1 MKSLLKKMITQLG
14 YQTDKKQILLLS
26 DDWGSVRIKSK
37 EDQADLIKK
46 GFKVASRF
54 DQFDSLE
61 TNEDLELLFE
71 VLTKYKDHNGNHPC
85 ITAVT
90 NVANP
95 DFKKIKESDFQ
106 EYHYETIASTYLRYP
121 DSDRVLN
128 LTHEGIQN
136 KIFIPQSHGR
146 EHVQVNW
153 WMEELQNKDSFA
165 SKFFENEFFSL
176 GEDYLL
182 NPKRNRGIGASFDVW
197 NESDLENSKIIAKS
211 SLDIFKKLYGFQ
223 SKVFTPPAMFY
234 NPVIET
240 ILKNEEVDWL
250 DVGRYFKIPRLN
262 GKDFPQFNYL
272 GKNRKSGLK
281 VLVRNCMYETNI
293 SEIDNGVKRCLNNI
307 EQAFKLKQ
315 PAIISNHRASFVGG
329 IEEKNRERGLKA
341 LDELLF
347 QIIKKWPDVE
357 FISAAEMV
365 EIMNNSLK
373 DTIINKV
380 GFTKYFLL
388 SLKSS

>member
-1 MKSLLKKMITQLG
+1 MKNILKKITAKMG

-26 DDWGSVRIKSK
+26 DDWGSVRIKSTQ
-37 EDQADLIKK
+37 DQEALVKK
-46 GFKVASRF
+46 GLIINNRF
-54 DQFDSLE
+54 DQYDSLE

-165 SKFFENEFFSL
+165 SKFFDHEFFFLYNSL
-176 GEDYLL
+176 LKNNY
-182 NPKRNRGIGASFDVW
+182 RGRDIVAAFDVLTQD
-197 NESDLENSKIIAKS
+197 DLDSQIIIAKD
-211 SLDIFKKLYGFQ
+211 SLIIFDNLFGFK
-223 SKVFTPPAMFY
+223 SKIFTPPALFY
-234 NPVIET
+234 NPQIEE
-240 ILKNEEVDWL
+240 IIKREGIDWI
-250 DVGRYFKIPRLN
+250 DVGRLFKVPQTD
-262 GKDFPQFNYL
+262 GTEKWQFNYL
-272 GKNRKSGLK
+272 GRKKKSGLK
-281 VLVRNCMYETNI
+281 VLVRNAMFESNI
-293 SEIDNGVKRCLNNI
+293 SQSESAVDRCLYDI
-307 EQAFKLKQ
+307 EQAFKLRQ
-315 PAIISNHRASFVGG
+315 PAIISNHRACFTGR
-329 IEEKNRERGLKA
+329 IDDNNRRKGLFE
-341 LDELLF
+341 LDLLF
-347 QIIKKWPDVE
+347 SRIVKSGQ
-357 FISAAEMV
+357 M
-365 EIMNNSLK
+365 
-373 DTIINKV
+373 
-380 GFTKYFLL
+380 L
-388 SLKSS
+388 SLYQLMN

>member
-1 MKSLLKKMITQLG
+1 MISQLG

-37 EDQADLIKK
+37 EDQEALVKK
-46 GFKVASRF
+46 GLIINNRF
-54 DQFDSLE
+54 DQYDSLE

-128 LTHEGIQN
+128 LTHEGIHN

-165 SKFFENEFFSL
+165 SKFFDHEFFFLYNSL
-176 GEDYLL
+176 LKNNY
-182 NPKRNRGIGASFDVW
+182 RGRDIVAAFDVLTQD
-197 NESDLENSKIIAKS
+197 DLDSQIIIAKD
-211 SLDIFKKLYGFQ
+211 SLIIFDNLFGFK
-223 SKVFTPPAMFY
+223 SKIFTPPALFY
-234 NPVIET
+234 NPQIEE
-240 ILKNEEVDWL
+240 IIKREGIDWI
-250 DVGRYFKIPRLN
+250 DVGRLFKVPQTD
-262 GKDFPQFNYL
+262 GTEKWQFNYL
-272 GKNRKSGLK
+272 GRKKKSGLK
-281 VLVRNCMYETNI
+281 VLVRNAMFESNI
-293 SEIDNGVKRCLNNI
+293 SQSESAVDRCLYDI
-307 EQAFKLKQ
+307 EQAFKLRQ
-315 PAIISNHRASFVGG
+315 PAIISNHRACFTGR
-329 IEEKNRERGLKA
+329 IDDNNRRKGLFE
-341 LDELLF
+341 LDLLF
-347 QIIKKWPDVE
+347 SRIVKKWPDVE
-357 FISAAEMV
+357 FIS
-365 EIMNNSLK
+365 
-373 DTIINKV
+373 INELN
-380 GFTKYFLL
+380 F
-388 SLKSS
+388 

>member
-1 MKSLLKKMITQLG
+1 MKHILKKIAAKMG
-14 YQTDKKQILLLS
+14 YQTNKKQILFLS
-26 DDWGSVRIKSK
+26 DDWGCVRIKSTQ
-37 EDQADLIKK
+37 DQEALVKK
-46 GFKVASRF
+46 GLIINNRF
-54 DQFDSLE
+54 DQYDSLE

-121 DSDRVLN
+121 NSDRVLN
-128 LTHEGIQN
+128 LTHEGIHN

-176 GEDYLL
+176 DADYLL

-197 NESDLENSKIIAKS
+197 TYEDLINTKLIAKS
-211 SLDIFKKLYGFQ
+211 SLEIFKALYSYN
-223 SKVFTPPAMFY
+223 SKNFTPPAMFY
-234 NPVIET
+234 NSIIED
-240 ILKNEEVDWL
+240 EVVSLGVEWI
-250 DVGRYFKIPRLN
+250 DVGRVFKEPKIK
-262 GKDFPQFNYL
+262 GKESYQFNYL
-272 GKNRKSGLK
+272 GKRRKSGIR
-281 VLVRNCMYETNI
+281 VLVRNAVYETNM
-293 SEIDNGVKRCLNNI
+293 SSSDNGVAKCLNGI
-307 EQAFKLKQ
+307 EQAFNLKQ

-329 IEEKNRERGLKA
+329 VTNKNRDKGLKS
-341 LDELLF
+341 LDLLLKE
-347 QIIKKWPDVE
+347 ILKKWPDVE
-357 FISAAEMV
+357 FISTNEL
-365 EIMNNSLK
+365 N
-373 DTIINKV
+373 
-380 GFTKYFLL
+380 F
-388 SLKSS
+388 

>member
-26 DDWGSVRIKSK
+26 DDWGSVRIKSTQ
-37 EDQADLIKK
+37 DQEALVKK
-46 GFKVASRF
+46 GLIINNRF
-54 DQFDSLE
+54 DQYDSLE

-165 SKFFENEFFSL
+165 SKFFDHEFFFLYNSL
-176 GEDYLL
+176 LKNNY
-182 NPKRNRGIGASFDVW
+182 RGRDIVAAFDVLTQD
-197 NESDLENSKIIAKS
+197 DLDSQIIIAKD
-211 SLDIFKKLYGFQ
+211 SLIIFDNLFGFK
-223 SKVFTPPAMFY
+223 SKIFTPPALFY
-234 NPVIET
+234 NPQIEE
-240 ILKNEEVDWL
+240 IIKREGIDWI
-250 DVGRYFKIPRLN
+250 DVGRLFKVPQTD
-262 GKDFPQFNYL
+262 GTEKWQFNYL
-272 GKNRKSGLK
+272 GRKKKSGLK
-281 VLVRNCMYETNI
+281 VLVRNAMFESNI
-293 SEIDNGVKRCLNNI
+293 SQSESAVDRCLYDI
-307 EQAFKLKQ
+307 EQAFKLRQ
-315 PAIISNHRASFVGG
+315 PAIISNHRACFTGR
-329 IEEKNRERGLKA
+329 IDDNNRRKGLFE
-341 LDELLF
+341 LDLLF
-347 QIIKKWPDVE
+347 SRIVKKWPDVE
-357 FISAAEMV
+357 FIS
-365 EIMNNSLK
+365 
-373 DTIINKV
+373 INELN
-380 GFTKYFLL
+380 F
-388 SLKSS
+388 

>member
-1 MKSLLKKMITQLG
+1 MITQLG

-165 SKFFENEFFSL
+165 SKFFDHEFFFLYNSL
-176 GEDYLL
+176 LKNNY
-182 NPKRNRGIGASFDVW
+182 RGRDIVAAFDVLTQD
-197 NESDLENSKIIAKS
+197 DLDSQIIIAKD
-211 SLDIFKKLYGFQ
+211 SLIIFDNLFGFK
-223 SKVFTPPAMFY
+223 SKIFTPPALFY
-234 NPVIET
+234 NPQIEE
-240 ILKNEEVDWL
+240 IIKREGIDWI
-250 DVGRYFKIPRLN
+250 DVGRLFKVPQTD
-262 GKDFPQFNYL
+262 GTEKWQFNYL
-272 GKNRKSGLK
+272 GRKKKSGLK
-281 VLVRNCMYETNI
+281 VLVRNAMFESNI
-293 SEIDNGVKRCLNNI
+293 SQSESAVDRCLYDI
-307 EQAFKLKQ
+307 EQAFKLRQ
-315 PAIISNHRASFVGG
+315 PAIISNHRACFTGR
-329 IEEKNRERGLKA
+329 IDDNNRRKGLFE
-341 LDELLF
+341 LDLLF
-347 QIIKKWPDVE
+347 SRIVKKWPDVE
-357 FISAAEMV
+357 FIS
-365 EIMNNSLK
+365 
-373 DTIINKV
+373 INELN
-380 GFTKYFLL
+380 F
-388 SLKSS
+388 

>member
-1 MKSLLKKMITQLG
+1 MG

-26 DDWGSVRIKSK
+26 DDWGSVRIKSTQ
-37 EDQADLIKK
+37 DQEALVKK
-46 GFKVASRF
+46 GLIINNRF
-54 DQFDSLE
+54 DQYDSLE

-165 SKFFENEFFSL
+165 SKFFENEFFFLYNSL
-176 GEDYLL
+176 LKNNY
-182 NPKRNRGIGASFDVW
+182 RGRDIVAAFDVLTQD
-197 NESDLENSKIIAKS
+197 DLDSQIIIAKD
-211 SLDIFKKLYGFQ
+211 SLIIFDNLFGFK
-223 SKVFTPPAMFY
+223 SKIFTPPALFY
-234 NPVIET
+234 NPQIEE
-240 ILKNEEVDWL
+240 IIKREGIDWI
-250 DVGRYFKIPRLN
+250 DVGRLFKVPQTD
-262 GKDFPQFNYL
+262 GTEKWQFNYL
-272 GKNRKSGLK
+272 GRKKKSGLK
-281 VLVRNCMYETNI
+281 VLVRNAMFESNI
-293 SEIDNGVKRCLNNI
+293 SQSESAVDRCLYDI
-307 EQAFKLKQ
+307 EQAFKLRQ
-315 PAIISNHRASFVGG
+315 PAIISNHRACFTGR
-329 IEEKNRERGLKA
+329 IDDNNRRKGLFE
-341 LDELLF
+341 LDLLF
-347 QIIKKWPDVE
+347 SRIVKKWPDVE
-357 FISAAEMV
+357 FIS
-365 EIMNNSLK
+365 
-373 DTIINKV
+373 INELN
-380 GFTKYFLL
+380 F
-388 SLKSS
+388 

>member
-1 MKSLLKKMITQLG
+1 MG

-26 DDWGSVRIKSK
+26 DDWGSVRIKSTQ
-37 EDQADLIKK
+37 DQESLVKK
-46 GFKVASRF
+46 GLIINNRF
-54 DQFDSLE
+54 DQYDSLE

-165 SKFFENEFFSL
+165 SKFFENEFFFLYNSL
-176 GEDYLL
+176 LKNNY
-182 NPKRNRGIGASFDVW
+182 RGRDIVAAFDVLTQD
-197 NESDLENSKIIAKS
+197 DLDSQIIIAKD
-211 SLDIFKKLYGFQ
+211 SLIIFDNLFGFK
-223 SKVFTPPAMFY
+223 SKIFTPPALFY
-234 NPVIET
+234 NPQIEE
-240 ILKNEEVDWL
+240 IIKREGIDWI
-250 DVGRYFKIPRLN
+250 DVGRLFKVPQTD
-262 GKDFPQFNYL
+262 GTEKWQFNYL
-272 GKNRKSGLK
+272 GRKKKSGLK
-281 VLVRNCMYETNI
+281 VLVRNAMFESNI
-293 SEIDNGVKRCLNNI
+293 SQSESAVDRCLYDI
-307 EQAFKLKQ
+307 EQAFKLRQ
-315 PAIISNHRASFVGG
+315 PAIISNHRACFTGR
-329 IEEKNRERGLKA
+329 IDDNNRRKGLFE
-341 LDELLF
+341 LDLLF
-347 QIIKKWPDVE
+347 SRIVKKWPDVE
-357 FISAAEMV
+357 FIS
-365 EIMNNSLK
+365 
-373 DTIINKV
+373 INELN
-380 GFTKYFLL
+380 F
-388 SLKSS
+388 

>member
-1 MKSLLKKMITQLG
+1 MG

-26 DDWGSVRIKSK
+26 DDWGSVRIKSTQ
-37 EDQADLIKK
+37 DQEALVKK
-46 GFKVASRF
+46 GLIINNRF
-54 DQFDSLE
+54 DQYDSLE

-165 SKFFENEFFSL
+165 SKFFDHEFFFLYNSL
-176 GEDYLL
+176 LKNNY
-182 NPKRNRGIGASFDVW
+182 RGRDIVAAFDVLTQD
-197 NESDLENSKIIAKS
+197 DLDSQIIIAKD
-211 SLDIFKKLYGFQ
+211 SLIIFDNLFGFK
-223 SKVFTPPAMFY
+223 SKIFTPPALFY
-234 NPVIET
+234 NPQIEE
-240 ILKNEEVDWL
+240 IIKREGIDWI
-250 DVGRYFKIPRLN
+250 DVGRLFKVPQTD
-262 GKDFPQFNYL
+262 GTEKWQFNYL
-272 GKNRKSGLK
+272 GRKKKSGLK
-281 VLVRNCMYETNI
+281 VLVRNAMFESNI
-293 SEIDNGVKRCLNNI
+293 SQSESAVDRCLYDI
-307 EQAFKLKQ
+307 EQAFKLRQ
-315 PAIISNHRASFVGG
+315 PAIISNHRACFTGR
-329 IEEKNRERGLKA
+329 IDDNNRRKGLFE
-341 LDELLF
+341 LDLLF
-347 QIIKKWPDVE
+347 SRIVKKWPDVE
-357 FISAAEMV
+357 FIS
-365 EIMNNSLK
+365 
-373 DTIINKV
+373 INELN
-380 GFTKYFLL
+380 F
-388 SLKSS
+388 

>member
-1 MKSLLKKMITQLG
+1 MKNIIKKITAKMG

-26 DDWGSVRIKSK
+26 DDWGSVRIKSTQ
-37 EDQADLIKK
+37 DQEALVKK
-46 GFKVASRF
+46 GLIINNRF
-54 DQFDSLE
+54 DQYDSLE

-165 SKFFENEFFSL
+165 SKFFDHEFFFLYNSL
-176 GEDYLL
+176 LKNNY
-182 NPKRNRGIGASFDVW
+182 RGRDIVAAFDVLTQD
-197 NESDLENSKIIAKS
+197 DLDSQIIIAKD
-211 SLDIFKKLYGFQ
+211 SLIIFDNLFGFK
-223 SKVFTPPAMFY
+223 SKIFTPPALFY
-234 NPVIET
+234 NPQIEE
-240 ILKNEEVDWL
+240 IIKREGIDWI
-250 DVGRYFKIPRLN
+250 DVGRLFKVPQTD
-262 GKDFPQFNYL
+262 GTEKWQFNYL
-272 GKNRKSGLK
+272 GRKKKSGLK
-281 VLVRNCMYETNI
+281 VLVRNAMFESNI
-293 SEIDNGVKRCLNNI
+293 SQSESAVDRCLYDI
-307 EQAFKLKQ
+307 EQAFKLRQ
-315 PAIISNHRASFVGG
+315 PAIISNHRACFTGR
-329 IEEKNRERGLKA
+329 IDDNNRRKGLFE
-341 LDELLF
+341 LDLLF
-347 QIIKKWPDVE
+347 SRIVKKWPDVE
-357 FISAAEMV
+357 FIS
-365 EIMNNSLK
+365 
-373 DTIINKV
+373 INELN
-380 GFTKYFLL
+380 F
-388 SLKSS
+388 

>member
-1 MKSLLKKMITQLG
+1 MKNIIKKITAKMG

-46 GFKVASRF
+46 GYKVASRF

-128 LTHEGIQN
+128 LTHEGIHN

-165 SKFFENEFFSL
+165 SKFFDHEFFFLYNSL
-176 GEDYLL
+176 LKNNY
-182 NPKRNRGIGASFDVW
+182 RGRDIVAAFDVLTQD
-197 NESDLENSKIIAKS
+197 DLDSQIIIAKD
-211 SLDIFKKLYGFQ
+211 SLIIFDNLFGFK
-223 SKVFTPPAMFY
+223 SKIFTPPALFY
-234 NPVIET
+234 NPQIEE
-240 ILKNEEVDWL
+240 IIKREGIDWI
-250 DVGRYFKIPRLN
+250 DVGRLFKVPQTD
-262 GKDFPQFNYL
+262 GTEKWQFNYL
-272 GKNRKSGLK
+272 GRKKKSGLK
-281 VLVRNCMYETNI
+281 VLVRNAMFESNI
-293 SEIDNGVKRCLNNI
+293 SQSESAVDRCLYDI
-307 EQAFKLKQ
+307 EQAFKLRQ
-315 PAIISNHRASFVGG
+315 PAIISNHRACFTGR
-329 IEEKNRERGLKA
+329 IDDNNRRKGLFE
-341 LDELLF
+341 LDLLF
-347 QIIKKWPDVE
+347 SRIVKKWPDVE
-357 FISAAEMV
+357 FIS
-365 EIMNNSLK
+365 
-373 DTIINKV
+373 INELN
-380 GFTKYFLL
+380 F
-388 SLKSS
+388 

>member
-1 MKSLLKKMITQLG
+1 MG

-46 GFKVASRF
+46 GYKVASRF

-128 LTHEGIQN
+128 LTHEGIHN

-165 SKFFENEFFSL
+165 SKFFDHEFFFLYNSL
-176 GEDYLL
+176 LKNNY
-182 NPKRNRGIGASFDVW
+182 RGRDIVAAFDVLTQD
-197 NESDLENSKIIAKS
+197 DLDSQIIIAKD
-211 SLDIFKKLYGFQ
+211 SLIIFDNLFGFK
-223 SKVFTPPAMFY
+223 SKIFTPPALFY
-234 NPVIET
+234 NPQIEE
-240 ILKNEEVDWL
+240 IIKREGIDWI
-250 DVGRYFKIPRLN
+250 DVGRLFKVPQTD
-262 GKDFPQFNYL
+262 GTEKWQFNYL
-272 GKNRKSGLK
+272 GRKKKSGLK
-281 VLVRNCMYETNI
+281 VLVRNAMFESNI
-293 SEIDNGVKRCLNNI
+293 SQSESAVDRCLYDI
-307 EQAFKLKQ
+307 EQAFKLRQ
-315 PAIISNHRASFVGG
+315 PAIISNHRACFTGR
-329 IEEKNRERGLKA
+329 IDDNNRRKGLFE
-341 LDELLF
+341 LDLLF
-347 QIIKKWPDVE
+347 SRIVKKWPDVE
-357 FISAAEMV
+357 FIS
-365 EIMNNSLK
+365 
-373 DTIINKV
+373 INELN
-380 GFTKYFLL
+380 F
-388 SLKSS
+388 

>member
-1 MKSLLKKMITQLG
+1 MKNIIKKITAKMG

-46 GFKVASRF
+46 GYKVASRF

-128 LTHEGIQN
+128 LTHEGIHN

-197 NESDLENSKIIAKS
+197 TYEDLINTKLIAKS
-211 SLDIFKKLYGFQ
+211 SLEIFKALYSYN
-223 SKVFTPPAMFY
+223 SKIFTPPAMFY
-234 NPVIET
+234 NSIIED
-240 ILKNEEVDWL
+240 EVVSLGVEWI
-250 DVGRYFKIPRLN
+250 DVGRVFKEPKIK
-262 GKDFPQFNYL
+262 GKESYQFNYL
-272 GKNRKSGLK
+272 GKRRKSGIR
-281 VLVRNCMYETNI
+281 VLVRNAIYETNM
-293 SEIDNGVKRCLNNI
+293 SSSDNGVAKCLNGI
-307 EQAFKLKQ
+307 EQAFNLKQ

-329 IEEKNRERGLKA
+329 VTNKNRDKGLKS
-341 LDELLF
+341 LDLLLKEIF
-347 QIIKKWPDVE
+347 KRWPDVE
-357 FISAAEMV
+357 FIIATDWNV
-365 EIMNNSLK
+365 
-373 DTIINKV
+373 
-380 GFTKYFLL
+380 
-388 SLKSS
+388 